1 MSGEERVLVGH
12 VGAAHGIR
20 GEVRVKSFTD
30 PVDALADYGP
40 LDAGDGL
47 RLTIDRMRDQGTMLV
62 VKFREIADR
71 TAAERLT
78 NCDLSIPRSALPEP
92 EDEETFYHADLIGL
106 AVVDAAG
113 EGIGEIV
120 AVADY
125 GAGDLLEIR
134 PAAGKTFHLP
144 FTRACVPTVDVA
156 GGRVV
161 AVLPEG
167 LLAEAKPEPGED
179 GGDVD
184 GEGAER

>member
-1 MSGEERVLVGH
+1 MAGEDRVLVGH

-71 TAAERLT
+71 TAAEKLNGR
-78 NCDLSIPRSALPEP
+78 DLFIDRSALPEP
-92 EDEETFYHADLIGL
+92 DDEETFYHADLIRL
-106 AVVDAAG
+106 DAVDTAG
-113 EGIGEIV
+113 DLWGHVI
-120 AVADY
+120 AVPNF
-125 GAGDLLEIR
+125 GAGDILEIR
-134 PAAGKTFHLP
+134 PVDGATFYLP
-144 FTRACVPTVDVA
+144 FTRVLVPVVDVK

-161 AVLPEG
+161 IAPPEDFFR
-167 LLAEAKPEPGED
+167 EEKPEPGED
-179 GGDVD
+179 G
-184 GEGAER
+184 AEEKDA